1 MQANEQNF
9 PSTKDMYGTKF
20 FEAYNFVTTSI
31 TDRFDKSDFV
41 VYGTMQNVLLKALHG
56 EGRSKQPDT

>member
-1 MQANEQNF
+1 
-9 PSTKDMYGTKF
+9 MYRTKF
-20 FEAYNFVTTSI
+20 FEAYNIVTTSI

-41 VYGTMQNVLLKALHG
+41 DYGTMQNVLLKALHG